1 MNPAV
6 PPAFDPAFK
15 PSRELTLGVE
25 LELQLVN
32 SRNCDLTRAA
42 SDLLALLR
50 DRGGPAQ
57 IKPEVTES
65 MIEVS
70 TSIHARHAT
79 LLPELRMLRDAI
91 LAGADRLNIL
101 VAGGGAHP
109 FQHWRERRIFDTP
122 RFRHVS
128 ELYGYLTKQFTVF
141 GQHIHIG
148 CESGDKAIFLAHMM
162 TRYVPHFIAM
172 SASSPF
178 YQGEDTSFQ
187 SSRLT
192 AVNAFPLAGHIP
204 FVLDWAEFLEY
215 FDKMKAFGIVASMKD
230 FYWDIRPK
238 PEYGTI
244 EIRVCDTPLTV
255 RRAALLAAY
264 AQALAAKLLDDHT
277 QSPIRAIYLVNSFNR
292 FEASR
297 YGFAGVLIDPRSGT
311 KRTISED
318 ILATLAQVAPY
329 ASRLGSGSL
338 LAEIGEL
345 VRQGQTDADWLRARK
360 ADTQGGGSLADAV
373 RAGCAAWAA

>member
-1 MNPAV
+1 MNQPA
-6 PPAFDPAFK
+6 PPVSAPDFK

-42 SDLLALLR
+42 SDLLVLLQDQGR
-50 DRGGPAQ
+50 PAE

-79 LLPELRMLRDAI
+79 MLPELRMLRDAI
-91 LAGADRLNIL
+91 VAAADRLNIL

-148 CESGDKAIFLAHMM
+148 CADGDQALYLLHAFS
-162 TRYVPHFIAM
+162 RYVPHMIAL
-172 SASSPF
+172 SGASPF
-178 YQGEDTSFQ
+178 YQGVDTAFD
-187 SSRLT
+187 SSRLS
-192 AVNAFPLAGHIP
+192 AVNAFPLSGRAPFILGWTGFAG
-204 FVLDWAEFLEY
+204 Y
-215 FDKMKAFGIVASMKD
+215 FERMRGMGIVESMKD

-238 PEYGTI
+238 PEFGTI
-244 EIRVCDTPLTV
+244 EIRVCDTPLDIAHS
-255 RRAALLAAY
+255 AALAAY
-264 AQALAAKLLDDHT
+264 AQAVARSLLLERVAVNEDD
-277 QSPIRAIYLVNSFNR
+277 YLSYTFNR
-292 FEASR
+292 FQACRFGLSGETVDSRNGQRRSIADDIRITLDAVQDHSRELGTEEPLAAIRSALDRGNDARWMREA
-297 YGFAGVLIDPRSGT
+297 YARS
-311 KRTISED
+311 
-318 ILATLAQVAPY
+318 
-329 ASRLGSGSL
+329 
-338 LAEIGEL
+338 
-345 VRQGQTDADWLRARK
+345 
-360 ADTQGGGSLADAV
+360 GSLADVVFRQAQ
-373 RAGCAAWAA
+373 RWREARPQY